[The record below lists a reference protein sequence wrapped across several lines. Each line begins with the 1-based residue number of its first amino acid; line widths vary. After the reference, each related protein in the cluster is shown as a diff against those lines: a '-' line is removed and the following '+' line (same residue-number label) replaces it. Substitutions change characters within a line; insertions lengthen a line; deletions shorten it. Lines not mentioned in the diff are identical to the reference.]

1 MAEETRAEAARAA
14 LEDRFLASWSGV
26 SALWGVSPTFGRIHA
41 LLLLSPKP
49 LDAEVIGKRLGVSH
63 GSCSTGLNTL
73 IDWGVVRRVH
83 PPGKRRTCYAPE
95 RDPWTWLRTCV
106 RERRRREIAPLL
118 DALREAREFAEG
130 RCTEERERRTP
141 GHRELADVRDRVRA
155 FTGVMDEFAG
165 LVDDFLEKGGPRRR
179 RRRG

>member
-1 MAEETRAEAARAA
+1 MAESRAEAARAA
-14 LEDRFLASWSGV
+14 LEDRFLGSWSAV

-49 LDAEVIGKRLGVSH
+49 LDADAIRRRLGVSH

-73 IDWGVVRRVH
+73 VDWGVVRRVH
-83 PPGKRRTCYAPE
+83 PPGKRRTCFAPE
-95 RDPWTWLRTCV
+95 RDPRAWLRTCV

-118 DALREAREFAEG
+118 EALRESRSFAET
-130 RCTEERERRTP
+130 CCAEERELRTP

-155 FTGVMDEFAG
+155 FTGVMEEFAA
-165 LVDDFLEKGGPRRR
+165 LVDDFLDGRGAPRRGR
-179 RRRG
+179 RR